1 MNLDEYTQYQL
12 LDEILQNALL
22 TPMFQPIISM
32 KENKIYGYEALIRGP
47 SNSPLHSPI
56 NLFDAASR
64 HGRLA
69 ELDLLC
75 REVAIMQFGEFE
87 LDAKLFIN
95 TIPEVLLQQ
104 DYQHGL
110 TLDFIKKAGLSADKV
125 VIELTEQYPIDDYN
139 LMRKA
144 TEHYRE
150 MGFSIAID
158 DLGAGYSGLRTWSEI
173 KPDFVK
179 LDRHFMQNIHEDRH
193 KRQFVQS
200 MVDIANGINCRIVA
214 EGIEIREEYRAVE
227 EMKIEFVQGYYF
239 GRPAIQPARSI
250 EEELFSKRK
259 KITAFKMGAPRANTL
274 VSSLLTPLTPAMI
287 NDDVASVGER
297 FHQSPDLTALPVVNA
312 DHTVAGIVWRDEI
325 MNLYASRYGRELHGR
340 KSIHLFMDIDPTI
353 ADVALPLKNLSQRIT
368 SQYTSIQHSSFI
380 ITDNNVYSGVG
391 SLIDLLRQITD
402 LQITM
407 ARHANPLSGLPG
419 NVPISEQTTEVIS
432 QGRDAVMCYFDLDNF
447 KPYNDIYGYGKG
459 DKVIN
464 KTAKI
469 LMDHVDP
476 ELDFVGHVGGDDFV
490 ILFESEEWE
499 KRCQE
504 ILSAFTDIQQD
515 IYSYQHLKEKGIT
528 AQDRHGN
535 SVFFPLLCLSIGAV
549 KLLDFDT
556 IKNEADLAEHA
567 TQAKSLAKKI
577 TGNSLVQLKLTD
589 IVKKHDDERVEP
601 IIEDASLVKQL
612 ERNNVFKLNV
622 ADKTLAN

>member
-1 MNLDEYTQYQL
+1 MTKEEYTQFQS
-12 LDEILQNALL
+12 LDDILRNATL
-22 TPMFQPIISM
+22 TPMFQPIVSI

-47 SNSPLHSPI
+47 SDGSLHSPI

-75 REVAIMQFGEFE
+75 REVAITQFGLLE

-110 TLDFIKKAGLSADKV
+110 TLDFIKKAGISADQV
-125 VIELTEQYPIDDYN
+125 VIELTEQYPIDDYE

-179 LDRHFMQNIHEDRH
+179 LDRHFMQNIHQDRH

-200 MVDIANGINCRIVA
+200 MVDIAKAINCRIVG
-214 EGIEIREEYRAVE
+214 EGIEVREEYRTVD
-227 EMKIEFVQGYYF
+227 EMNIEFVQGYYF
-239 GRPAIQPARSI
+239 GRPAIQPERRIA
-250 EEELFSKRK
+250 EELFSKRK
-259 KITAFKMGAPRANTL
+259 TISMFRPSAPRANSL
-274 VSSLLTPLTPAMI
+274 VSSLLTPLTPAMAH
-287 NDDVASVGER
+287 DDVTAVGER
-297 FHQSPDLTALPVVNA
+297 FQHDADLTALPVINSDKSV
-312 DHTVAGIVWRDEI
+312 VGMVWRDEI

-340 KSIHLFMDIDPTI
+340 KPIHLFMDANPTI
-353 ADVALPLKNLSQRIT
+353 ADVALPLKNLSQHIT
-368 SQYTSIQHSSFI
+368 SQNTSLQHGSFI
-380 ITDNNVYSGVG
+380 ITENNHYSGVG
-391 SLIDLLRQITD
+391 SLMDLLRQITD

-419 NVPISEQTTEVIS
+419 NVPISEQTTEVIN
-432 QGRDAVMCYFDLDNF
+432 QGRDAVICYFDLDNF

-464 KTAKI
+464 TTANI
-469 LMDHVDP
+469 LTAHINP
-476 ELDFVGHVGGDDFV
+476 QLDFVGHVGGDDFI
-490 ILFESEEWE
+490 ILFESEDWQ
-499 KRCQE
+499 KRCHN
-504 ILSAFTDIQQD
+504 ILSAFTDHQPD
-515 IYSYQHLKEKGIT
+515 LYSHKHLREQGIT

-535 SVFFPLLCLSIGAV
+535 STFFPLLCLSIGAV
-549 KLLDFDT
+549 RLLDFDT
-556 IKNEADLAEHA
+556 INNEADLAEHA
-567 TQAKSLAKKI
+567 TLAKSMAKKVS
-577 TGNSLVQLKLTD
+577 GNSLIQLK
-589 IVKKHDDERVEP
+589 
-601 IIEDASLVKQL
+601 
-612 ERNNVFKLNV
+612 V
-622 ADKTLAN
+622 ADIAVENELMEYPKQTSLIKKKASGNRLLPSLTPNKIYANY